1 MTTQVSPPP
10 RLCPLLLLFPL
21 FSSLAPLL
29 VACSPA
35 QPESRLLANTLN
47 HHHHQDHHLHR
58 QTMLTCNKF
67 LNFTLK
73 DFPPLKNDLII
84 RAAKGESVERVP
96 VWIMRQAGRYLQG
109 NLGDFMARWLE
120 PFDSFPALF
129 VARIP

>member
-1 MTTQVSPPP
+1 MTTQVSPP
-10 RLCPLLLLFPL
+10 RLTATLLLLLLPL

-35 QPESRLLANTLN
+35 QPESRLLASTL
-47 HHHHQDHHLHR
+47 HHHQHDHHLHR

-84 RAAKGESVERVP
+84 RAAKGESVDRVP

-109 NLGDFMARWLE
+109 NLGDLIARWLE